1 MAFTTTGIVSIQAKK
16 YNVELSPCV
25 DQVFFVEDTTWSGFI
40 EGSDELSPTSKA
52 MVEASDII
60 VSLGD
65 GEAGRDEMLAARR
78 SVKDVRVFPAD
89 MNHQRA
95 TEKPRKKGLPLPTEF
110 SGAMRDALFPRAT
123 NKGE

>member
-78 SVKDVRVFPAD
+78 SVKCA
-89 MNHQRA
+89 
-95 TEKPRKKGLPLPTEF
+95 GLPCRYEPSACDRKAQEER
-110 SGAMRDALFPRAT
+110 AALT
-123 NKGE
+123 Y